1 MMFNKTILITKSD
14 EKLLAIAYWC
24 PVFLFERVK
33 LVSRI
38 NLIDSEM
45 NNQTQKNVFT
55 ANWETLI
62 DGTDNQSL
70 LSGFKP
76 RYYSCKLGFFE

>member
-1 MMFNKTILITKSD
+1 MMFNKTILMIKSD
-14 EKLLAIAYWC
+14 EKLLATAYWG

-33 LVSRI
+33 LISRI

-55 ANWETLI
+55 ANWDTLI

-70 LSGFKP
+70 LSGLKP
-76 RYYSCKLGFFE
+76 RYYSKKLGFF

>member
-1 MMFNKTILITKSD
+1 MKIHLQQT
-14 EKLLAIAYWC
+14 ACWW
-24 PVFLFERVK
+24 PVRVFRRGK

-62 DGTDNQSL
+62 DRADNQSL

-76 RYYSCKLGFFE
+76 RYDYCKLRFF

>member
-1 MMFNKTILITKSD
+1 MMFNKTILIIKSD
-14 EKLLAIAYWC
+14 EKLPATACWWSI
-24 PVFLFERVK
+24 FLFERVK
-33 LVSRI
+33 LFSRI

-70 LSGFKP
+70 LSVFKP
-76 RYYSCKLGFFE
+76 RYDSCKMRFF

>member
-1 MMFNKTILITKSD
+1 MIKSD

-24 PVFLFERVK
+24 PVFLIERVE

-55 ANWETLI
+55 ANWEILI

-76 RYYSCKLGFFE
+76 RYYSCKLSFFE